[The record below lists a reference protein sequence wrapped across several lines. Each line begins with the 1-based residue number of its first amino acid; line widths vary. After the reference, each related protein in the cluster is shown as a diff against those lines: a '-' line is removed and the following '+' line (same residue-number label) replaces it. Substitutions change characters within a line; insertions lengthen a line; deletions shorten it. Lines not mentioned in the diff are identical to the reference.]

1 MRMERGVFW
10 ACPQCDGRA
19 LSVELLR
26 GTFTNESIN
35 PLWLRA
41 IHGEGRTGRDCP
53 CCRHPMIEVPL
64 AEDAGAPAVDVCRI
78 CHFVWFDAR
87 EIAGLKP
94 RAIPEPK
101 PSLTPEAREASALSK
116 CKELRAPPMAWTLD
130 GAPVDVMVAAIRSV
144 PREPGSDEAGRHGDR
159 KRLSFQRLCLFSHP
173 DVSQNEASA
182 ALPT

>member
-1 MRMERGVFW
+1 MLEEFICPGCLIPLSEMRMARGVFW
-10 ACPQCDGRA
+10 TCTQCDGRA

-26 GTFTNESIN
+26 GTFTKESIN

-64 AEDAGAPAVDVCRI
+64 AEDAGAPAVDVCRS

-87 EIAGLKP
+87 EIAALKP

-101 PSLTPEAREASALSK
+101 PSLTPEAREARALI
-116 CKELRAPPMAWTLD
+116 EVQRIAQAAD
-130 GAPVDVMVAAIRSV
+130 GRTVDGDPVDVWWQQFVRFLGTWIR
-144 PREPGSDEAGRHGDR
+144 
-159 KRLSFQRLCLFSHP
+159 
-173 DVSQNEASA
+173 
-182 ALPT
+182 